1 MLLVLNVVYQGKV
14 AAAQVARDIHRNK
27 SWASDG
33 LKRYDKEGIDG
44 LKTRPK
50 SDKAD

>member
-1 MLLVLNVVYQGKV
+1 MLLVLNVVYQGKIS
-14 AAAQVARDIHRNK
+14 AQAARDLHRSK
-27 SWASDG
+27 SWAFDW

-50 SDKAD
+50 SGKAD